1 MGKIRT
7 FVAAEVS
14 GAALGLA
21 SKMIKQLTPIAGD
34 YRWEEMENMHLT
46 LNFLG
51 DVHDREVPDVCRCVE
66 KAIAGVNEFAIEFS
80 GLGAFPRPERPRVLW
95 LGVTEGR
102 EKLMA
107 LQAALTKRLDD
118 EMGFPPDRNDFC
130 PHLTLGRANR
140 SSAWTTEIIS
150 RLKTESDSKPETATS
165 FIDEVIVFS
174 SHTGK
179 GGPTYTP
186 MSTIELG

>member
-7 FVAAEVS
+7 FVAIEVS
-14 GAALGLA
+14 GAAQSLA
-21 SKMIKQLTPIAGD
+21 AKTIKELSEYAGD
-34 YRWEEMENMHLT
+34 YRWEYDANFHLT

-51 DVHDREVPDVCRCVE
+51 DVHEKEIPDVCRCVE
-66 KAIAGVNEFAIEFS
+66 KAVAGINEFAVEFS
-80 GLGAFPRPERPRVLW
+80 GLGVFPRPDRPRVLW

-107 LQAALTKRLDD
+107 LQAVLTKRLDD

-140 SSAWTTEIIS
+140 SSAWSRELVQRVSDPLTAKTTS
-150 RLKTESDSKPETATS
+150 ATS
-165 FIDEVIVFS
+165 YVDEVIVFS
-174 SHTGK
+174 SHLDK

-186 MSTIELG
+186 MATIELE